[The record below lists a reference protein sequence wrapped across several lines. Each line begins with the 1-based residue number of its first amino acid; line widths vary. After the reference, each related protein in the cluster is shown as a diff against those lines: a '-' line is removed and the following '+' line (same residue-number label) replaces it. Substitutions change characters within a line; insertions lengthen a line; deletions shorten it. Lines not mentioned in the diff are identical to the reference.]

1 MNSEF
6 NANVSETVRR
16 MTFAAAI
23 VAAVFFAAAYASSAV
38 AMPGSGA
45 FQAAAP
51 ASAST
56 ISGTIEQVR
65 RKPKIISVRR
75 AFLVR
80 PDEGISPASCWIT
93 YEKWGEVFY
102 QTCPL

>member
-1 MNSEF
+1 MIRQF
-6 NANVSETVRR
+6 NANVSETVGRL
-16 MTFAAAI
+16 MLATAMI
-23 VAAVFFAAAYASSAV
+23 AAVFFAAAYASSAMAAPAASAV
-38 AMPGSGA
+38 H
-45 FQAAAP
+45 AAAP

-56 ISGTIEQVR
+56 VSGNVEQVR
-65 RKPKIISVRR
+65 RKPRIISVRR